1 MPISVKSKNN
11 LYQLMYS
18 IYSTQHLLRT
28 QDKFRKRFTSQIEIM
43 FNFILNVLNNKVF
56 MSVYVVSYCIKI

>member
-11 LYQLMYS
+11 LYQIMYS

-28 QDKFRKRFTSQIEIM
+28 QDKFGKRFTKLYKPNI
-43 FNFILNVLNNKVF
+43 NHV
-56 MSVYVVSYCIKI
+56 